1 MLRLVGRNLKLQAT
15 VVFIELVLQYKREK
29 FNLLAPEFYI

>member
-1 MLRLVGRNLKLQAT
+1 MSFGCIVFVPDLLAV
-15 VVFIELVLQYKREK
+15 VVFKV

>member
-1 MLRLVGRNLKLQAT
+1 MGAKEKLDIIDITERKRLQWYGH
-15 VVFIELVLQYKREK
+15 

>member
-1 MLRLVGRNLKLQAT
+1 MNADV
-15 VVFIELVLQYKREK
+15 